1 MAQNTVTGAEPL
13 ATPAKSVAAMFM
25 QRVTD
30 QRDHEAFRA
39 PDAHEVWQSY
49 TWGDTDAKVRR
60 YAAGLLA
67 LGLESQQRV
76 GIQSTTRL
84 DWIIADLAVMLSGGA
99 TTTVYPTTQADDVA
113 FILSDSECVVVFAED
128 DSQVAKIRG
137 ARESLPGLRKVV
149 VFDGP
154 GDGDW
159 VISLDELAALGDAHL
174 AEHPTAVDDAAA
186 AVEPDHIATLI
197 YTSGTTGRPKG
208 VVLTH
213 SNWTY
218 EGAAIEALDLI
229 RKEWLQFLWLPLAHS
244 FGKVLLTAQLQVG
257 FVTAVDGRA
266 DKIVEN
272 LGVIKPTFMAAA
284 PRIFEKVYTKV
295 LTTTEAEGGLKAK
308 IFHWAFEVGLEAKAL
323 ENQGKTVGG
332 LLGIKRSLADKLVF
346 SKIRERM
353 GGNIEYF
360 VAGSAAL
367 SKEIGAWFEAAGLL
381 ILEGYGLTE
390 TSAATC
396 VNRPGN
402 YRIGS
407 VGEPLPGTEVKIA
420 DDGEILVRGPG
431 VMRGYHNNPE
441 ATAEVMLADGWFATG
456 DIGEIDAKGRIQITD
471 RKKDLIKTSAGKY
484 IAPSAIESSFKSL
497 CPMASQMVVYVGNRS
512 YATALVTLD
521 PEAVQAWAHGEGLDT
536 SDPVALTTS
545 EPVRAHVHKAVEELN
560 NTLNKWETIKQFRI
574 LPVDLSVESGE
585 LTPSLKIKRKVI
597 EVKYAEVI
605 DEMYAGH

>member
-1 MAQNTVTGAEPL
+1 MTQNTVTGPEPL
-13 ATPAKSVAAMFM
+13 ATPATSVAQMFI
-25 QRVTD
+25 QRVSE

-39 PDAHEVWQSY
+39 PDADEVWHSH
-49 TWGDTDAKVRR
+49 TWGDIDTKVRR
-60 YAAGLLA
+60 LAAGLLA
-67 LGLESQQRV
+67 LGVGPQQRV

-84 DWIIADLAVMLSGGA
+84 DWVVADLAVMMSGGA
-99 TTTVYPTTQADDVA
+99 TTTVYPTTQADDIA

-128 DSQVAKIRG
+128 EAQVAKLRG
-137 ARESLPGLRKVV
+137 ARGTLTGVRKVV

-159 VISLDELAALGDAHL
+159 VMSIDDLAAFGDTHL
-174 AEHPTAVDDAAA
+174 ASHPSAVDDAAA
-186 AVEPDHIATLI
+186 AVQPDHIATLI

-218 EGAAIEALDLI
+218 EGAAIEAVDVI
-229 RKEWLQFLWLPLAHS
+229 RKEWVQFLWLPLAHS
-244 FGKVLLTAQLQVG
+244 FGKVLLTAQLQIG
-257 FVTAVDGRA
+257 FITAVDGRV
-266 DKIVEN
+266 DRIVEN
-272 LGVIKPTFMAAA
+272 LGVIKPSFMAAA

-295 LTTTEAEGGLKAK
+295 LTTTEAEGGVKAK
-308 IFHWAFEVGLEAKAL
+308 IFHWAFEVGKEAKAL
-323 ENQGKTVGG
+323 ENQGKSVGG
-332 LLGIKRSLADKLVF
+332 LLGIKRSIADKLVF
-346 SKIRERM
+346 TKIRDRM

-360 VAGSAAL
+360 ISGSAAL
-367 SKEIGAWFEAAGLL
+367 SKEIGEWFEAAGLL

-390 TSAATC
+390 TSAATSI
-396 VNRPGN
+396 NRPTN

-407 VGEPLPGTEVKIA
+407 VGEPLPGTEMRIA
-420 DDGEILVRGPG
+420 ADGEILVRGPG
-431 VMRGYHNNPE
+431 VMRGYHNNPQ
-441 ATAEVMLADGWFATG
+441 ATEEVLLADGWFATG
-456 DIGEIDAKGRIQITD
+456 DVGEIDAKGRVQITD

-521 PEAVQAWAHGEGLDT
+521 PEAVQAWAHGEGLDIG
-536 SDPVALTTS
+536 DPTALVTS
-545 EPVRAHVHKAVEELN
+545 EPVRAHVHKAVEQLN
-560 NTLNKWETIKQFRI
+560 SQLNKWETIKQFRI
-574 LPVDLSVESGE
+574 LPEDLSVEAGE

-597 EVKYAEVI
+597 EVKYSEVI